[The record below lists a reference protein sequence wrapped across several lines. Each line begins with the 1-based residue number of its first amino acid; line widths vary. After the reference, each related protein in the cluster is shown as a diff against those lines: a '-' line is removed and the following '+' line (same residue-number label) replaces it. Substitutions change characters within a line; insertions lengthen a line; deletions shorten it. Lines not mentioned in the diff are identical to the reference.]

1 MVWLSF
7 EELSWNRIF
16 QLKSIMLN
24 LQLSFELVG
33 MTATL
38 ENILRNTF
46 VDTVPV
52 RYVRAMVHN

>member
-16 QLKSIMLN
+16 QLKSIMLD
-24 LQLSFELVG
+24 LQPSFELVG
-33 MTATL
+33 MTVML
-38 ENILRNTF
+38 GNILRNTF

-52 RYVRAMVHN
+52 RYVRDMVHN

>member
-16 QLKSIMLN
+16 QLKSITLN
-24 LQLSFELVG
+24 LQPSFELVG
-33 MTATL
+33 MTAML
-38 ENILRNTF
+38 GNILRNTF

-52 RYVRAMVHN
+52 RYVRDMVHN